1 MLGKV
6 GNGNDESL
14 LDLLQ
19 YLLVLVVGHK
29 GDTKTL
35 GTESSSTT
43 DSVQV

>member
-1 MLGKV
+1 VLRKV
-6 GNGNDESL
+6 GNGHDESF

-19 YLLVLVVGHK
+19 YLFVLVIGHK